1 MVINSQFQIIWS
13 MKLFSFLHVISANDD
28 SKQIAMGLRVVITFQ
43 MSEINSSEKNG
54 AKYVEWIT
62 KV

>member
-1 MVINSQFQIIWS
+1 

-43 MSEINSSEKNG
+43 MSEINSSAKNG
-54 AKYVEWIT
+54 AKYVE
-62 KV
+62 